1 MAEALELSSA
11 NRIRQLAGMPVEA
24 EPAPKLEEPPAWSE
38 IKASEDYKTLTYPEQ
53 VDLARQWGAET
64 KQYASTL
71 KDYTPE
77 QDAEIDDFVNTQA
90 VDVPSNVKAAALT
103 AGLVKGSASVMGGI
117 AGGLGGLAVGGPVGA
132 VVGGIGGS
140 IAGGELAEA
149 GLQKFTPKV
158 ARSREFAPGYAVAG
172 QYAPEVVMGTV
183 GAKQLVQAGKT
194 LFQELGAKRAAQELG
209 KAVGTSAGVSAAV
222 GSGVRAITGG
232 EVTPGT
238 VTEDALFGALYAGL
252 GSGSRVKGYN
262 FNEFK
267 DLNYKVKDGRAT
279 PAEVRDW
286 QQILNEAQRTQ
297 ATGVERAKRSEVLLG
312 GRTVLNKV
320 DLEQGSPKPGQ
331 PEVRPYYEQQLQAPS
346 LPETVSAEVQQ
357 VRPQERPIKP
367 ATVVP
372 QEQLP
377 EVGVRGSVRG
387 TAADTAEMQRRGIT
401 TQMQESLVDLNDPVP
416 KTNVFTIESQ
426 GINREA
432 IIPDTRGLQG
442 EIVREGPIVT
452 PRTQLPS
459 GERLALPAGEVVP
472 AEAPQAPQA
481 TQPTIPRP
489 MRGKGGEA
497 GFVTSEALQVP
508 AKVAKNYFTSQGA
521 LTQEMADEL
530 LANKYNKAGMEAAVK
545 ASVRD
550 YKNAI
555 KEITGTTQE
564 TPELSSLVQ
573 KYLDGEISVKKL
585 PPKLQV
591 PVEKYRNDIDE
602 NSRNILKEVSTLTK
616 GQSETIEANIGS
628 YMTRPYEKFT
638 NKNWNI
644 GLAETRDRAKFAR
657 ASDFVRNQILDEA
670 KQEVADAARNN
681 RPPIERL
688 RKINETGI
696 VPKDILMGEMQRI
709 VEEGGLAQGTPREYD
724 FTSYGLSKNL
734 SMLKK
739 RQEIPDEIRYLL
751 GEITDPSIRY
761 AMTMQKLI
769 NLRVNNRTLQNL
781 RDQGLKAGLFFD
793 YPAPNTIQFAAEGSK
808 VLEPLNGI
816 YMPKD
821 VASQVMNFDAAANSD
836 AAYRTFAK
844 LNAWIKKA
852 KTVYSI
858 KSQVRN
864 FIFNIPIQI
873 QNGNFSFLSGV
884 GKTVRMIQSDYGF
897 GPDTPAIRS
906 SLRRAIKLGVV
917 NNSKFNEMEALMRD
931 ANLDNNSI
939 DNFIERHFSKI
950 NPKFAKF
957 GLNAIKGP
965 KLADEFMSYLY
976 RSGDNF
982 HKLQLWGY
990 RTKAL
995 MDGKGL
1001 SREQAEIEAADYAN
1015 NAFPTYEKL
1024 GRFLK
1029 AFRANIFA
1037 KNFISWDAERIR
1049 NTYHSLR
1056 QAIED
1061 IKTPGMEKYGVRAIM
1076 GNIIAFTI
1084 ARSAQLFTI
1093 GALGYAK
1100 YKVDDLNKLAPRYQK
1115 DSTLVPVGLDKEKG
1129 EVTYIDLSFSDAYDV
1144 FNQPINAFLNA
1155 ENLERGLANAVGSLV
1170 GNFVGVSIATDMA
1183 VNLIKNQRSD
1193 GSQITNP
1200 KASLARQISDYTQF
1214 AGRVLE
1220 PGTVSD
1226 MRQLFYA
1233 IKGEPDPFFGPK
1245 APVPSLPGVTSA
1257 FSGFRVQKLNLAN
1270 ELSKKAVAFNSDI
1283 AKSTSLLSSE
1293 LRRRGMPSEADITS
1307 GGMEMLRAREES
1319 FKDMRQAYKAA
1330 VGWGLSVR
1338 DATAAMA
1345 EGNMSRANIQ
1355 AIVSGTLPR
1364 YRPGKT
1370 MMRDIARDVPDDIKR
1385 RQEIMQSLLEE
1396 NK

>member
-11 NRIRQLAGMPVEA
+11 NRIRQLAGMPVEP
-24 EPAPKLEEPPAWSE
+24 EPLPKPENPPAWTE
-38 IKASEDYKTLTYPEQ
+38 IKESEDYKTLTYPEQ
-53 VDLARQWGAET
+53 VDLARKWGEET
-64 KQYASTL
+64 KLYASTL

-77 QDAEIDDFVNTQA
+77 QDAEIDDFVSTQA
-90 VDVPSNVKAAALT
+90 VDVPTNVKVAAGA

-117 AGGLGGLAVGGPVGA
+117 AGGLGGLAVGGPIGA
-132 VVGGIGGS
+132 VVGGVGGA

-149 GLQKFTPKV
+149 GLQKFTPNV
-158 ARSREFAPGYAVAG
+158 ARAREFAPGYATAG

-222 GSGVRAITGG
+222 GTGLRAVTGG
-232 EVTPGT
+232 EVTPST
-238 VTEDALFGALYAGL
+238 VAEDALFGALYTGL

-267 DLNYKVKDGRAT
+267 DLNYKVKAGGAT
-279 PAEVRDW
+279 PAEMRDW

-297 ATGVERAKRSEVLLG
+297 ATGVERAKRTEVQLG
-312 GRTVLNKV
+312 GRTVLDKV
-320 DLEQGSPKPGQ
+320 NLEGGAPT
-331 PEVRPYYEQQLQAPS
+331 EVRPYYEPLPAPTSTEIQAARP
-346 LPETVSAEVQQ
+346 Q
-357 VRPQERPIKP
+357 PQERPIRQ
-367 ATVVP
+367 ATVVT

-377 EVGVRGSVRG
+377 EAGVRGGVRG
-387 TAADTAEMQRRGIT
+387 TQADTAAMQRRGVT
-401 TQMQESLVDLNDPVP
+401 TEMQESLVDLNDPVP
-416 KTNVFTIESQ
+416 KRNVFTIESQ
-426 GINREA
+426 GMNREA

-452 PRTQLPS
+452 PRTQLPTT
-459 GERLALPAGEVVP
+459 ERLALPAEGEVVP
-472 AEAPQAPQA
+472 SEAPQVPQA

-489 MRGKGGEA
+489 MRGKAGEA
-497 GFVTSEALQVP
+497 GFVTSEALQLP

-545 ASVRD
+545 ASLRD
-550 YKNAI
+550 YRNAI

-564 TPELSSLVQ
+564 TPELYSLVQ
-573 KYLDGEISVKKL
+573 KYLDGEISVREL

-670 KQEVADAARNN
+670 KQEVADAAKNN
-681 RPPIERL
+681 RPPVERL
-688 RKINETGI
+688 RKISETGI

-821 VASQVMNFDAAANSD
+821 VASQMMNFDAAANSD
-836 AAYRTFAK
+836 AAYRTFAR

-939 DNFIERHFSKI
+939 DNFIERYFSKI

-1076 GNIIAFTI
+1076 GNIMAFTM
-1084 ARSAQLFTI
+1084 ARSAQLFSI

-1115 DSTLVPVGLDKEKG
+1115 DSTLVPVGLDEEKG
-1129 EVTYIDLSFSDAYDV
+1129 EVTYVDFSFSDAYDV

-1170 GNFVGVSIATDMA
+1170 GNFAGVSIATDTAM
-1183 VNLIKNQRSD
+1183 NLIKNQRSD

-1245 APVPSLPGVTSA
+1245 APVPSLPGVMSS

-1293 LRRRGMPSEADITS
+1293 LKRRGTPSEADITS

-1330 VGWGLSVR
+1330 VGWGVSVK

-1355 AIVSGTLPR
+1355 AVVSGTLPR

>member
-1 MAEALELSSA
+1 
-11 NRIRQLAGMPVEA
+11 
-24 EPAPKLEEPPAWSE
+24 
-38 IKASEDYKTLTYPEQ
+38 
-53 VDLARQWGAET
+53 
-64 KQYASTL
+64 
-71 KDYTPE
+71 
-77 QDAEIDDFVNTQA
+77 
-90 VDVPSNVKAAALT
+90 
-103 AGLVKGSASVMGGI
+103 
-117 AGGLGGLAVGGPVGA
+117 
-132 VVGGIGGS
+132 
-140 IAGGELAEA
+140 
-149 GLQKFTPKV
+149 
-158 ARSREFAPGYAVAG
+158 
-172 QYAPEVVMGTV
+172 
-183 GAKQLVQAGKT
+183 
-194 LFQELGAKRAAQELG
+194 
-209 KAVGTSAGVSAAV
+209 
-222 GSGVRAITGG
+222 
-232 EVTPGT
+232 
-238 VTEDALFGALYAGL
+238 
-252 GSGSRVKGYN
+252 
-262 FNEFK
+262 
-267 DLNYKVKDGRAT
+267 
-279 PAEVRDW
+279 
-286 QQILNEAQRTQ
+286 
-297 ATGVERAKRSEVLLG
+297 
-312 GRTVLNKV
+312 
-320 DLEQGSPKPGQ
+320 
-331 PEVRPYYEQQLQAPS
+331 
-346 LPETVSAEVQQ
+346 
-357 VRPQERPIKP
+357 
-367 ATVVP
+367 
-372 QEQLP
+372 
-377 EVGVRGSVRG
+377 
-387 TAADTAEMQRRGIT
+387 MQRRGVT
-401 TQMQESLVDLNDPVP
+401 TEMQESLVDLNDPVP
-416 KTNVFTIESQ
+416 KRNVFTIESQ
-426 GINREA
+426 GMNREA

-452 PRTQLPS
+452 PRTQLPTT
-459 GERLALPAGEVVP
+459 ERLALPAEGEVVP
-472 AEAPQAPQA
+472 AEAPQVPQA

-489 MRGKGGEA
+489 MRGKTGEA
-497 GFVTSEALQVP
+497 GFVTSEALQLP

-545 ASVRD
+545 ASLRD
-550 YKNAI
+550 YRNAI

-564 TPELSSLVQ
+564 TPELYSLVQ
-573 KYLDGEISVKKL
+573 KYLDGEISVREL

-670 KQEVADAARNN
+670 KQEVADAAKNN
-681 RPPIERL
+681 RPPVERL
-688 RKINETGI
+688 RKISETGI

-821 VASQVMNFDAAANSD
+821 VASQMMNFDAAANSD

-939 DNFIERHFSKI
+939 DNFIERYFSKI

-1076 GNIIAFTI
+1076 GNIMAFTM
-1084 ARSAQLFTI
+1084 ARSAQLFSI

-1115 DSTLVPVGLDKEKG
+1115 DSTLVPVGLDEEKG
-1129 EVTYIDLSFSDAYDV
+1129 EVTYVDFSFSDAYDV

-1170 GNFVGVSIATDMA
+1170 GNFAGVSIATDTAM
-1183 VNLIKNQRSD
+1183 NLIKNQRSD

-1245 APVPSLPGVTSA
+1245 APVPSLPGVMSS

-1293 LRRRGMPSEADITS
+1293 LRRRGTPSEADITS

-1330 VGWGLSVR
+1330 VGWGVSVK

-1355 AIVSGTLPR
+1355 AVVSGTLPR

>member
-11 NRIRQLAGMPVEA
+11 NRIRQLAGMPVEP
-24 EPAPKLEEPPAWSE
+24 EPLPKPENPPAWTE
-38 IKASEDYKTLTYPEQ
+38 IKESEDYKTLTYPEQ
-53 VDLARQWGAET
+53 VDLARKWGEET
-64 KQYASTL
+64 KLYASTL

-77 QDAEIDDFVNTQA
+77 QDAEIDDFVSTQA
-90 VDVPSNVKAAALT
+90 VDVPTNVKVAAGA

-117 AGGLGGLAVGGPVGA
+117 AGGLGGLAVGGPIGA
-132 VVGGIGGS
+132 VVGGVGGA

-149 GLQKFTPKV
+149 GLQKFTPNV
-158 ARSREFAPGYAVAG
+158 ARAREFAPGYATAG

-209 KAVGTSAGVSAAV
+209 KTIGVSAVGGAGV
-222 GSGVRAITGG
+222 GSAVRAITGG
-232 EVTPGT
+232 EVTART
-238 VTEDALFGALYAGL
+238 IAEDALFNTLYAGL

-262 FNEFK
+262 FEEFK
-267 DLNYKVKDGRAT
+267 DLNYKVKSGRAT
-279 PAEVRDW
+279 PAEDRDW
-286 QQILNEAQRTQ
+286 RQILGEARRTE
-297 ATGVERAKRSEVLLG
+297 ATGIQTAKRTEVQLG
-312 GRTVLNKV
+312 GRRVLDKV
-320 DLEQGSPKPGQ
+320 DLEGGAPT
-331 PEVRPYYEQQLQAPS
+331 EVRPYYEPLPAPTS
-346 LPETVSAEVQQ
+346 TEIQ
-357 VRPQERPIKP
+357 VARPQPQERPIRQ
-367 ATVVP
+367 ATVVT

-377 EVGVRGSVRG
+377 EAGVRGGVRG
-387 TAADTAEMQRRGIT
+387 TQADTAAMQRRGVT
-401 TQMQESLVDLNDPVP
+401 TEMQESLVDLNDPVP
-416 KTNVFTIESQ
+416 KRNVFTIESQ
-426 GINREA
+426 GMNREA

-452 PRTQLPS
+452 PRTQLPTT
-459 GERLALPAGEVVP
+459 ERLALPAEGEVVP
-472 AEAPQAPQA
+472 SEAPQVPQA

-489 MRGKGGEA
+489 MRGKAGEA
-497 GFVTSEALQVP
+497 GFVTSEALQLP

-545 ASVRD
+545 ASLRD
-550 YKNAI
+550 YRNAI

-564 TPELSSLVQ
+564 TPELYSLVQ
-573 KYLDGEISVKKL
+573 KYLDGEISVREL

-670 KQEVADAARNN
+670 KQEVADAAKNN
-681 RPPIERL
+681 RPPVERL
-688 RKINETGI
+688 RKISETGI

-821 VASQVMNFDAAANSD
+821 VASQMMNFDAAANSD
-836 AAYRTFAK
+836 AAYRTFAR

-939 DNFIERHFSKI
+939 DNFIERYFSKI

-990 RTKAL
+990 RTRAL

-1076 GNIIAFTI
+1076 GNIMAFTM
-1084 ARSAQLFTI
+1084 ARSAQLFSI

-1115 DSTLVPVGLDKEKG
+1115 DSTLVPVGLDEEKG
-1129 EVTYIDLSFSDAYDV
+1129 EVTYVDFSFSDAYDV

-1170 GNFVGVSIATDMA
+1170 GNFAGVSIATDTAM
-1183 VNLIKNQRSD
+1183 NLIKNQRSD

-1245 APVPSLPGVTSA
+1245 APVPSLPGVMSS

-1293 LRRRGMPSEADITS
+1293 LKRRGTPSEADITS

-1330 VGWGLSVR
+1330 VGWGVSVK

-1355 AIVSGTLPR
+1355 AVVSGTLPR

>member
-11 NRIRQLAGMPVEA
+11 NRIRQLAGMPVEP
-24 EPAPKLEEPPAWSE
+24 EPLPKPENPPAWTE
-38 IKASEDYKTLTYPEQ
+38 IKESEDYKTLTYPEQ
-53 VDLARQWGAET
+53 VDLARKWGEET
-64 KQYASTL
+64 KLYASTL

-77 QDAEIDDFVNTQA
+77 QDVEIDDFVSTQA
-90 VDVPSNVKAAALT
+90 VDVPTNVKVAAGA

-117 AGGLGGLAVGGPVGA
+117 AGGLGGLAVGGPIGA
-132 VVGGIGGS
+132 VVGGVGGA

-149 GLQKFTPKV
+149 GLQKFTPNV
-158 ARSREFAPGYAVAG
+158 ARAREFAPGYATAG

-183 GAKQLVQAGKT
+183 GARQLVQAGKT

-222 GSGVRAITGG
+222 GTGLRAVTGG
-232 EVTPGT
+232 EVTPST
-238 VTEDALFGALYAGL
+238 VAEDALFGALYAGL

-267 DLNYKVKDGRAT
+267 DLNYKVKAGGAT
-279 PAEVRDW
+279 PTEMRDW

-297 ATGVERAKRSEVLLG
+297 ATGVERAKRTEVQLG
-312 GRTVLNKV
+312 GRTVLDKV
-320 DLEQGSPKPGQ
+320 NLEGGAPT
-331 PEVRPYYEQQLQAPS
+331 EVRPYYEPLPAPTS
-346 LPETVSAEVQQ
+346 TEIQ
-357 VRPQERPIKP
+357 VARPQPQERPIRQ
-367 ATVVP
+367 ATVVT
-372 QEQLP
+372 QEQIP
-377 EVGVRGSVRG
+377 EAGVRGGVRG
-387 TAADTAEMQRRGIT
+387 TQADTAAMQRRGVT
-401 TQMQESLVDLNDPVP
+401 TEMQESLVDLNDPVP
-416 KTNVFTIESQ
+416 KRNVFTIESQ
-426 GINREA
+426 GMNREA

-452 PRTQLPS
+452 PRTQLPTT
-459 GERLALPAGEVVP
+459 ERLALPAEGEVVP
-472 AEAPQAPQA
+472 AEAPQVPQA

-489 MRGKGGEA
+489 MRGKTGEA
-497 GFVTSEALQVP
+497 GFVTSEALQLP

-545 ASVRD
+545 ASLRD
-550 YKNAI
+550 YRNAI

-564 TPELSSLVQ
+564 TPELYSLVQ
-573 KYLDGEISVKKL
+573 KYLDGEISVREL

-670 KQEVADAARNN
+670 KQEVADAAKNN
-681 RPPIERL
+681 RPPVERL
-688 RKINETGI
+688 RKISETGI

-821 VASQVMNFDAAANSD
+821 VASQMMNFDAAANSD

-939 DNFIERHFSKI
+939 DNFIERYFSKI

-1076 GNIIAFTI
+1076 GNIMAFTM
-1084 ARSAQLFTI
+1084 ARSAQLFSI

-1115 DSTLVPVGLDKEKG
+1115 DSTLVPVGLDEEKG
-1129 EVTYIDLSFSDAYDV
+1129 EVTYVDFSFSDAYDV

-1170 GNFVGVSIATDMA
+1170 GNFAGVSIATDTAM
-1183 VNLIKNQRSD
+1183 NLIKNQRSD

-1245 APVPSLPGVTSA
+1245 APVPSLPGVMSS

-1293 LRRRGMPSEADITS
+1293 LRRRGTPSEADITS

-1330 VGWGLSVR
+1330 VGWGVSVK

-1355 AIVSGTLPR
+1355 AVVSGTLPR

>member
-11 NRIRQLAGMPVEA
+11 NRIRQLAGMPVEP
-24 EPAPKLEEPPAWSE
+24 EPLPKPENPPAWTE
-38 IKASEDYKTLTYPEQ
+38 IKESEDYKTLTYPEQ
-53 VDLARQWGAET
+53 VDLARKWGEET
-64 KQYASTL
+64 KLYASTL

-77 QDAEIDDFVNTQA
+77 QDAEIDDFVSTQA
-90 VDVPSNVKAAALT
+90 VDVPTNVKVAAGA

-117 AGGLGGLAVGGPVGA
+117 AGGLGGLAVGGPIGA
-132 VVGGIGGS
+132 VVGGVGGA

-149 GLQKFTPKV
+149 GLQKFTPNV
-158 ARSREFAPGYAVAG
+158 ARAREFAPGYATAG

-222 GSGVRAITGG
+222 GTGLRAVTGG
-232 EVTPGT
+232 EVTPST
-238 VTEDALFGALYAGL
+238 VAEDALFGALYTGL

-267 DLNYKVKDGRAT
+267 DLNYKVKAGGAT
-279 PAEVRDW
+279 PAEMRDW

-297 ATGVERAKRSEVLLG
+297 ATGVERAKRTEVQLG
-312 GRTVLNKV
+312 GRTVLDKV
-320 DLEQGSPKPGQ
+320 NLEGGAPT
-331 PEVRPYYEQQLQAPS
+331 EVRPYYEPLPAPTS
-346 LPETVSAEVQQ
+346 TEIQ
-357 VRPQERPIKP
+357 VARPQPQERPIRQ
-367 ATVVP
+367 ATVVT

-377 EVGVRGSVRG
+377 EAGVRGGVRG
-387 TAADTAEMQRRGIT
+387 TQADTAAMQRRGVT
-401 TQMQESLVDLNDPVP
+401 TEMQESLVDLNDPVP
-416 KTNVFTIESQ
+416 KKNVFTIESQ
-426 GINREA
+426 GMNREA

-452 PRTQLPS
+452 PRTQLPTT
-459 GERLALPAGEVVP
+459 ERLALPAEGEVVP
-472 AEAPQAPQA
+472 SEAPQVPQA
-481 TQPTIPRP
+481 TQPAIPRP
-489 MRGKGGEA
+489 MRGKAGEA
-497 GFVTSEALQVP
+497 GFVTSEALQLP

-545 ASVRD
+545 ASLRD
-550 YKNAI
+550 YRNAI

-564 TPELSSLVQ
+564 TPELYSLVQ
-573 KYLDGEISVKKL
+573 KYLDGEISVREL

-670 KQEVADAARNN
+670 KQEVADAAKNN
-681 RPPIERL
+681 RPPVERL
-688 RKINETGI
+688 RKISETGI

-821 VASQVMNFDAAANSD
+821 VASQMMNFDAAANSD
-836 AAYRTFAK
+836 AAYRTFAR

-939 DNFIERHFSKI
+939 DNFIERYFSKI

-1076 GNIIAFTI
+1076 GNIMAFTM
-1084 ARSAQLFTI
+1084 ARSAQLFSI

-1129 EVTYIDLSFSDAYDV
+1129 EVTYVDFSFSDAYDV

-1170 GNFVGVSIATDMA
+1170 GNFAGVSIATDTAM
-1183 VNLIKNQRSD
+1183 NLIKNQRSD

-1245 APVPSLPGVTSA
+1245 APVPSLPGVMSS

-1293 LRRRGMPSEADITS
+1293 LKRRGTPSEADITS

-1330 VGWGLSVR
+1330 VGWGVSVK

-1355 AIVSGTLPR
+1355 AVVSGTLPR

>member
-1 MAEALELSSA
+1 MAEAQVEELSSA
-11 NRIRQLAGMPVEA
+11 NRIRQLVGMPVE
-24 EPAPKLEEPPAWSE
+24 PQQAPKPEEPPAWSE
-38 IKASEDYKTLTYPEQ
+38 IKASEDYKSLTYPEQ

-71 KDYTPE
+71 PDYTPE
-77 QDAEIDDFVNTQA
+77 QDVEIDDFVNTQA
-90 VDVPSNVKAAALT
+90 VDVPTNVKVAAGA
-103 AGLVKGSASVMGGI
+103 AGLIKGSASVMGGI
-117 AGGLGGLAVGGPVGA
+117 AGGLGGLAVGGPIGA
-132 VVGGIGGS
+132 VAGGVGGA

-149 GLQKFTPKV
+149 GLQKFTPNV
-158 ARSREFAPGYAVAG
+158 ARAREFAPGYATAG

-183 GAKQLVQAGKT
+183 GARQLVQAGKT
-194 LFQELGAKRAAQELG
+194 LFQEMGARRASEELG
-209 KAVGTSAGVSAAV
+209 KAVGASAALGAGV
-222 GSGVRAITGG
+222 GTGVRAVTGG
-232 EVTPGT
+232 EVDAGT
-238 VTEDALFGALYAGL
+238 IAQDALFGALFAGL

-262 FNEFK
+262 FDQFK
-267 DLNYKVKDGRAT
+267 DLNYKVKAGRAT

-286 QQILNEAQRTQ
+286 QQILGEAQRTE
-297 ATGVERAKRSEVLLG
+297 ATGIQTAKRTEVQLG
-312 GRTVLNKV
+312 GRRVLDKV
-320 DLEQGSPKPGQ
+320 DLEGGAPT
-331 PEVRPYYEQQLQAPS
+331 EVRPYYEPLPAPTS
-346 LPETVSAEVQQ
+346 TEIQ
-357 VRPQERPIKP
+357 VARPQPQERPIKQ
-367 ATVVP
+367 ATVIT

-377 EVGVRGSVRG
+377 EAGVRGGVRG
-387 TAADTAEMQRRGIT
+387 TQADTAAMQRRGVT
-401 TQMQESLVDLNDPVP
+401 TEMQESLVDLNDPVP
-416 KTNVFTIESQ
+416 RKNVFTIESQ

-452 PRTQLPS
+452 PRTQLPTT
-459 GERLALPAGEVVP
+459 ERLALPAEGEVVP
-472 AEAPQAPQA
+472 AEVAPA

-489 MRGKGGEA
+489 MRGKAGEA

-545 ASVRD
+545 ASLRD
-550 YKNAI
+550 YRNVI

-564 TPELSSLVQ
+564 TPELSSLVK
-573 KYLDGEISVKKL
+573 KYLDGEISVTEL

-821 VASQVMNFDAAANSD
+821 VASQIMNFDAAASSD

-844 LNAWIKKA
+844 LNAWVKKA

-939 DNFIERHFSKI
+939 DNFIERYFSKI
-950 NPKFAKF
+950 NPKFAEF

-1029 AFRANIFA
+1029 ALRANIFA

-1100 YKVDDLNKLAPRYQK
+1100 YKVDDLNRLAPRYQK
-1115 DSTLVPVGLDKEKG
+1115 DSTLVPIGLDKEKG
-1129 EVTYIDLSFSDAYDV
+1129 EVTYVDFSFSDAYDV

-1170 GNFVGVSIATDMA
+1170 GNFIGVSIATDMA
-1183 VNLIKNQRSD
+1183 ASLIKNQRSD

-1293 LRRRGMPSEADITS
+1293 LRRRGTPSEADITS

-1355 AIVSGTLPR
+1355 AVVSGTLPR

>member
-11 NRIRQLAGMPVEA
+11 NRIRQLAGMPVEP
-24 EPAPKLEEPPAWSE
+24 EPLPKPENPPAWTE
-38 IKASEDYKTLTYPEQ
+38 IKESEDYKTLTYPEQ
-53 VDLARQWGAET
+53 VDLARKWGEET
-64 KQYASTL
+64 KLYASTL

-77 QDAEIDDFVNTQA
+77 QDAEIDDFVNKEA
-90 VDVPSNVKAAALT
+90 VDVPTNVKVAAGA

-117 AGGLGGLAVGGPVGA
+117 AGGLGGLAVGGPIGA
-132 VVGGIGGS
+132 VVGGVGGA

-149 GLQKFTPKV
+149 GLQKFTPNV
-158 ARSREFAPGYAVAG
+158 ARAREFAPGYATAG

-183 GAKQLVQAGKT
+183 GARQLVQAGKT

-222 GSGVRAITGG
+222 GTGLRAVTGG
-232 EVTPGT
+232 EVTPST
-238 VTEDALFGALYAGL
+238 VAEDALFGALYTGL

-267 DLNYKVKDGRAT
+267 DLNYKVKAGGAT
-279 PAEVRDW
+279 PAEMRDW

-297 ATGVERAKRSEVLLG
+297 ATGVERAKRTEVQLG
-312 GRTVLNKV
+312 GRTVLDKV
-320 DLEQGSPKPGQ
+320 NLDGGAPT
-331 PEVRPYYEQQLQAPS
+331 EVRPYYEPLPAPTS
-346 LPETVSAEVQQ
+346 TEIQ
-357 VRPQERPIKP
+357 VARPQPQERPIRQ
-367 ATVVP
+367 ATVVT

-377 EVGVRGSVRG
+377 EAGVRGGVRG
-387 TAADTAEMQRRGIT
+387 TQADTAAMQRRGVT
-401 TQMQESLVDLNDPVP
+401 TEMQESLVDLNDPVP
-416 KTNVFTIESQ
+416 KKNVFTIESQ
-426 GINREA
+426 GMNREA

-452 PRTQLPS
+452 PRTQLPTT
-459 GERLALPAGEVVP
+459 ERLALPAEGEVVP
-472 AEAPQAPQA
+472 AEEPQVPQA

-489 MRGKGGEA
+489 MRGKAGEA
-497 GFVTSEALQVP
+497 GFVTSEALQLP

-545 ASVRD
+545 ASLRD
-550 YKNAI
+550 YRNAI

-564 TPELSSLVQ
+564 TPELYSLVQ
-573 KYLDGEISVKKL
+573 KYLDGEISVREL

-670 KQEVADAARNN
+670 KQEVADAAKNN
-681 RPPIERL
+681 RPPVERL
-688 RKINETGI
+688 RKISETGI

-821 VASQVMNFDAAANSD
+821 VASQMMNFDAAANSD

-844 LNAWIKKA
+844 LNAWVKKA

-939 DNFIERHFSKI
+939 DNFIERYFSKI
-950 NPKFAKF
+950 NPKFARF

-1076 GNIIAFTI
+1076 GNIMAFTM
-1084 ARSAQLFTI
+1084 ARSAQLFSI

-1115 DSTLVPVGLDKEKG
+1115 DSTLVPVGLDGEKG
-1129 EVTYIDLSFSDAYDV
+1129 EVTYVDFSFSDAYDV

-1170 GNFVGVSIATDMA
+1170 GNFVGVSIATDAAM
-1183 VNLIKNQRSD
+1183 NLIKNQRSD

-1245 APVPSLPGVTSA
+1245 APVPSLPGVMSS

-1293 LRRRGMPSEADITS
+1293 LKRRGTPSEADITS

-1330 VGWGLSVR
+1330 VGWGVSVK

-1355 AIVSGTLPR
+1355 AVVSGTLPR

>member
-1 MAEALELSSA
+1 MAEAQVQELSSA
-11 NRIRQLAGMPVEA
+11 NKIRQLAGMAVEP

-71 KDYTPE
+71 PDYAPE
-77 QDAEIDDFVNTQA
+77 QDVEIDDFVNKEA
-90 VDVPSNVKAAALT
+90 VDVPANVKAAALT

-117 AGGLGGLAVGGPVGA
+117 AGGLGGAAIGGPIGAIAGGVGGA
-132 VVGGIGGS
+132 

-158 ARSREFAPGYAVAG
+158 ARSREFAPGYAATGEYAPGVVAG
-172 QYAPEVVMGTV
+172 VTGLTRAGT
-183 GAKQLVQAGKT
+183 T
-194 LFQELGAKRAAQELG
+194 LFKELGAKRAAQELG
-209 KAVGTSAGVSAAV
+209 KAVGTSAVVGAGVGTGLRAV
-222 GSGVRAITGG
+222 TGG
-232 EVTPGT
+232 EVSPGT
-238 VTEDALFGALYAGL
+238 IAEDALFGGLYAGMA
-252 GSGSRVKGYN
+252 SGSRVKGYN
-262 FNEFK
+262 FEEFK
-267 DLNYKVKDGRAT
+267 NLNYKVKAGKASRA
-279 PAEVRDW
+279 EYDDW
-286 QQILNEAQRTQ
+286 KGILSEARSTQ

-320 DLEQGSPKPGQ
+320 GLEQGAPKPGQ

-346 LPETVSAEVQQ
+346 LPETVSTEIQP
-357 VRPQERPIKP
+357 VRTQERPIKP

-377 EVGVRGSVRG
+377 EAGVRGSVRG

-459 GERLALPAGEVVP
+459 GERLALPAEGEVVP

>member
-11 NRIRQLAGMPVEA
+11 NRIRQLAGMPAEA
-24 EPAPKLEEPPAWSE
+24 EPPPKLEEPPAWSE
-38 IKASEDYKTLTYPEQ
+38 IKDSEDYKTLTYPEQ
-53 VDLARQWGAET
+53 VNLAQQWGAET

-71 KDYTPE
+71 PDYTPE
-77 QDAEIDDFVNTQA
+77 QDVEIDDFVNKEA
-90 VDVPSNVKAAALT
+90 VDVPTNVKVAAGA

-117 AGGLGGLAVGGPVGA
+117 AGGLGGA
-132 VVGGIGGS
+132 VVGGPIGAIAGGVGGS
-140 IAGGELAEA
+140 ILGGELAEA

-158 ARSREFAPGYAVAG
+158 ARSREFAPSYAATGEYAPGVVAG
-172 QYAPEVVMGTV
+172 TFGLAKAGT
-183 GAKQLVQAGKT
+183 T
-194 LFQELGAKRAAQELG
+194 LFKELGAKRAAQELG
-209 KAVGTSAGVSAAV
+209 KAVGTSAVVGAGVGTGLRAAT
-222 GSGVRAITGG
+222 GS
-232 EVTPGT
+232 EVSPSTIA
-238 VTEDALFGALYAGL
+238 EDALFGGLYAGMV
-252 GSGSRVKGYN
+252 SGSRVKGYN
-262 FNEFK
+262 FEEFK
-267 DLNYKVKDGRAT
+267 NLNYKVKSGKASRA
-279 PAEVRDW
+279 ERDDW
-286 QQILNEAQRTQ
+286 KEILNEARSTQ
-297 ATGVERAKRSEVLLG
+297 TTGVERAKRSEVLLG

-320 DLEQGSPKPGQ
+320 DLEVGAPKPGQ

-346 LPETVSAEVQQ
+346 LPETVSTEIQQ
-357 VRPQERPIKP
+357 VRQERPIKP
-367 ATVVP
+367 ATVIP

-377 EVGVRGSVRG
+377 EAGVRGGVRG

-459 GERLALPAGEVVP
+459 GERLALPAEGEVAS
-472 AEAPQAPQA
+472 AEVTPTA
-481 TQPTIPRP
+481 QPTIPRP
-489 MRGKGGEA
+489 MRGKAGEA

-670 KQEVADAARNN
+670 EQEVADAARNN

-821 VASQVMNFDAAANSD
+821 VALQIMNFDAAASSD

-844 LNAWIKKA
+844 LNAWVKKA

-939 DNFIERHFSKI
+939 DNFIERYFSKI

-1001 SREQAEIEAADYAN
+1001 SREQAEIEAADYVN

-1049 NTYHSLR
+1049 NTYHSLK

-1144 FNQPINAFLNA
+1144 FNQPINAFLSA

-1293 LRRRGMPSEADITS
+1293 LRRRGTPSEADITS

-1338 DATAAMA
+1338 DATAAMS

-1355 AIVSGTLPR
+1355 AVVSGTLPR